1 MNTLRSPRVGL
12 LHLAVA
18 VCIGGAAVAQAPNF
32 LSAAP
37 AVSFPADLAANA
49 SDGLLSLASGYKGE
63 PMGPALP
70 PMSTAL
76 LGIVNLRRGAST
88 AASMGGTGTI
98 ANPYFNVANPGFDDA
113 VAAESSPW
121 KFLGSGLLG
130 SGPCFPPAVVEVDG
144 YRQYVRL
151 RPVYYDGSN
160 NQCHLDQTNPCTR
173 EPVRANLTQELIDAG
188 HCEYVAIAFDVKFP
202 APPQGSCTYL
212 EVILKEVERLSGDAF
227 LHTFVISG
235 SNTELGT
242 AWNRVTYHARRN
254 SPILDSVFGIEFN
267 LKASLCDGSGLG
279 GGLGTT
285 LARFPTSVCLDN
297 VELKSIPAAAVQL
310 NKRNQVTSGCQ
321 SGMVGCSEIY
331 EGNNLPLT
339 VQGLAIAYNNPKDEF
354 APRACPLGYCL
365 ADLNFDGQV
374 NAQDLSILLS
384 NWGIVGPVSVCSEQ
398 RLADIN
404 MDGNVGAADL
414 SILLSAWGPCP

>member
-37 AVSFPADLAANA
+37 AASFPAEIAANA
-49 SDGLLSLASGYKGE
+49 SDGLLSLAGGYKGE

-76 LGIVNLRRGAST
+76 LGIVHLPRGAST
-88 AASMGGTGTI
+88 AVSMGGTGTI
-98 ANPYFNVANPGFDDA
+98 DEPYVTVQNPGFDDA
-113 VAAESSPW
+113 VTVEHSPW
-121 KFLGSGLLG
+121 KFLESGS
-130 SGPCFPPAVVEVDG
+130 CFPPAVVEVDG

-151 RPVYYDGSN
+151 RPVYYNGSN
-160 NQCHLDQTNPCTR
+160 NQCYLDQTNPCTR

-212 EVILKEVERLSGDAF
+212 EVILKEVERPSGGES

-254 SPILDSVFGIEFN
+254 YPSSVFGIEFN
-267 LKASLCDGSGLG
+267 LKASLCDGGLG

-321 SGMVGCSEIY
+321 SGMVDCYEIY

-354 APRACPLGYCL
+354 APHACPVNECR
-365 ADLNFDGQV
+365 ADLNFDRQV
-374 NAQDLSILLS
+374 NA
-384 NWGIVGPVSVCSEQ
+384 V
-398 RLADIN
+398 
-404 MDGNVGAADL
+404 DL
-414 SILLSAWGPCP
+414 SILLSAWGSVVSIGCELRLADIDVDGQVGASDLSTLLNAWGPCLH